1 MKRMTASQVGGI
13 LKMKKTTRRSKKVEE
28 ILYSKFKGNCATM
41 YGTNME
47 ETSR

>member
-13 LKMKKTTRRSKKVEE
+13 LKMKKTTRRSKKVE